1 LFPFRHRLPM
11 DTSYPRVVCAV
22 GIPPIGIETAATAPR
37 ASFVVASNRRAGV
50 GHELVRRRDSQPLR
64 ASGAGFV
71 LSTGAGVA
79 GALESS
85 VPQMALAGINAG
97 PNRVLV

>member
-1 LFPFRHRLPM
+1 G
-11 DTSYPRVVCAV
+11 V
-22 GIPPIGIETAATAPR
+22 ETPATAPR
-37 ASFVVASNRRAGV
+37 ASFVVASHRRAGV

-71 LSTGAGVA
+71 LSTVAGVV

-85 VPQMALAGINAG
+85 VPQMALAGFDAG
-97 PNRVLV
+97 SNRVLVLESSLSISVRGECGLLGFCELA